1 MPSAKR
7 FGSASTSM
15 DKKLATTIGASAR
28 VARGRMELT
37 QADVAERIDVATE
50 VYGRLERGGML
61 PSVQTLLKLCHELHV
76 SADELL
82 GLSAQNGGTPA
93 RASEA
98 PPPTPERPEVRR
110 LLRSVRQLDP
120 AQVKLLGLVANALTK
135 R

>member
-7 FGSASTSM
+7 FGSASKGM

-82 GLSAQNGGTPA
+82 GLAAQGVTPS

-120 AQVKLLGLVANALTK
+120 AQVKLLGLVANALT
-135 R
+135 RR

>member
-7 FGSASTSM
+7 FGSASKGM

-82 GLSAQNGGTPA
+82 GLAAQGVTPA
-93 RASEA
+93 RANEA

-120 AQVKLLGLVANALTK
+120 AQVKLLGLVANALT
-135 R
+135 RR